1 MTPQPAALYAG
12 LDQLITKP
20 TRNSARDVT
29 AVDVH
34 TESEPELPIM
44 ARAPEAR
51 QTVAPTQETETPTG
65 VSLTRRLDPE
75 PPDSPALYRKQTLQ
89 FGARDLDAVQTLQ
102 QAMAARGREVAKNDL
117 VRAAVEFLAKDF
129 EAQQDDSYFVRKF
142 VRR

>member
-12 LDQLITKP
+12 LDQMITKP
-20 TRNSARDVT
+20 TRNSTRDVT

-34 TESEPELPIM
+34 SESEPEKSISAGTEEAGQAAVP
-44 ARAPEAR
+44 APA
-51 QTVAPTQETETPTG
+51 TETPTG

-89 FGARDLDAVQTLQ
+89 FGARDLETVENLQ
-102 QAMAARGREVAKNDL
+102 QAMAARGCEVAKNDL

-129 EAQQDDSYFVRKF
+129 EAQQDNSYFVRKF